1 MYSMLRW
8 HLRDAVPV
16 VQINERSRYIDFRSP
31 VLDGPAGLYV
41 APKDSPRAAAWNGT
55 GATLQSRSGR
65 PTSPGAASIYDI
77 YAFQKV
83 TGWKPMLSPPPGDPL
98 YEARPN

>member
-16 VQINERSRYIDFRSP
+16 VQINERSRYIDLHMP

-41 APKDSPRAAAWNGT
+41 APKGTARDVAWNGS
-55 GATLQSRSGR
+55 GATLQGVGQADLAWRGI
-65 PTSPGAASIYDI
+65 TYDV

-83 TGWKPMLSPPPGDPL
+83 TGWQPVFSPPSGSPL

>member
-8 HLRDAVPV
+8 HLRDTVPV
-16 VQINERSRYIDFRSP
+16 VQLNERSRYIGFRNP
-31 VLDGPAGLYV
+31 ALDGPAGLYV
-41 APKDSPRAAAWNGT
+41 APKDNPRPNVWSGT
-55 GATLQSRSGR
+55 GAALQPVGQADLAWRG
-65 PTSPGAASIYDI
+65 TIYDV

-83 TGWKPMLSPPPGDPL
+83 TGWHPVFSPPPGDPL